1 MKSKFVVM
9 AIMFF
14 VSGCAAAQGINT
26 VKYDP
31 PTPVKVKNEVVIAKP
46 YAEVWDK
53 LVKELSKSFYVIN
66 NINED
71 SHIIN
76 ISFNF
81 NHPAEY
87 ADCGKTHRSYT
98 QGDSKEV
105 FYYDVAG
112 TSEFK
117 VATPLQP
124 DKNFSYFVLVRREP
138 TLEGRANIY
147 IAPSE
152 IDKNKTVVI
161 VNASYV
167 FTARA
172 KGQVFAKNFLGNVV
186 SYERMP
192 EETSIISFNT
202 NSPGSIGGT
211 GEKVTCCSTG
221 KLEKDIIG
229 MVSK

>member
-1 MKSKFVVM
+1 MKSKLVVI
-9 AIMFF
+9 AIMLFA
-14 VSGCAAAQGINT
+14 SGCAAAQGINT

-31 PTPVKVKNEVVIAKP
+31 PTPPKVKNEVVIAKP
-46 YAEVWDK
+46 YTEVWDE

-66 NINED
+66 NIDKE

-76 ISFNF
+76 ISVNS
-81 NHPAEY
+81 NQPARY